1 MGAFN
6 SVGSLVR
13 RVALWSLCAGFI
25 CEAQAQTRT
34 WTGGGEDNLA
44 STAGNW
50 SGGVAPEAGD
60 AIVLDGN
67 TAANANA
74 NKNMTWDLDVEVASW
89 AQNGYSGTVTFA
101 TVYDEAGFD
110 CFEVAGDVTLT
121 SGTWNHKAN
130 SGTTKTYW
138 LNVSV
143 GGNFTLG
150 ADAAVD
156 VSALGYTKLYNESG
170 ETLSGNVGGS
180 YGGWGCSPSSTRLAA
195 PYGKFY
201 APDLPGTAGSIENS
215 TGGGVF
221 KLTCSG
227 LATING
233 KIESNGAVTGYSY
246 YTGSGGSIWLIC
258 GEITGTGTLSAC
270 SHKNVTN
277 YPGSGGR
284 IAVKLTKEGADFS
297 TFDLVNQAS
306 AYALSKNLYPGSIY
320 GETRADKE
328 NEGWLIIKAP
338 QAADSINKY
347 ATPFSKDVTY
357 VHLAR
362 LTLVNGQRIRLLE
375 GQVIDLSGT
384 VVTRVGTQAV
394 TYFGIIMEG
403 GDIVVD
409 KDEFAIDNYAITTS
423 CGWAPDTANFI
434 IRNSGRYVLSGGAA
448 TCSGSLQMLTSG
460 YAEVNDDL
468 ALAGG
473 VSLAS
478 PCTLKIAANKT
489 LSVGGD
495 WLYAGGTFTPA
506 AGSTVEF
513 TGDAVANVSG
523 TTSFANLTC
532 TAPGKEFVF
541 ADKSKWS
548 VSGTMTFEGADD
560 ERLSLAAA
568 TEGATWTLDTS
579 KGAAKL
585 KNMNVSD
592 CKSVVS
598 ISISGGEG
606 ENNTNISFVNVTP
619 GDTITWTGAAGAAW
633 FVAGNWIAEHDG
645 SRTPV
650 ATDNVV
656 IPAEAPMWPVL
667 SEDVEVASLTT
678 VAGSMLSLNGFTLT
692 VKGAANLAGDVT
704 ATDGGFVFGGDVA
717 WSGASVGGGA
727 NVLLNNT
734 TAQVF
739 APTNAALGAVAV
751 LTPALTVDGSF
762 SGTTVTIG
770 DGTAA
775 QVVSFVSG
783 SSVACG
789 DFLVNGDAATK
800 NVRLKAA
807 ADGAWLLQAR
817 ESLVVGATVS
827 DSDAREGWMV
837 ETESCADAGNNLN
850 WRFADTRTHYTGGE
864 WPALDADTDLV
875 IDRGVTAIL
884 PETVTALKSIF
895 VMQGAN
901 VRIDAPL
908 VVAED
913 VRFGADS
920 EVTWNQPS
928 TIGGE
933 LYLRPGAV
941 LKHSG
946 NAASEQYRIDLTVDG
961 DATVEALARID
972 AVGKGFSEISDLT
985 RQMGNRSDSESSGA
999 SHGGRGYPGNA
1010 ENGTVASYG
1019 SIFTPT
1025 NVGCRGSWSDTNGG
1039 GAIHLKTAGN
1049 LRIDGVVDASAV
1061 ATSQFY
1067 TGAGGSVWLECATLS
1082 GAGSILANGG
1092 DSEQRYTGSG
1102 GRISVVA
1109 SEQNGQSA
1117 FTGTMQARGGLRAA
1131 IDNNAEGSG
1140 GTVYR
1145 AEGPVATLYLKNV
1158 NSHSYYRQSND
1169 GIDLPSTKFNNDD
1182 LSRFREVSVEIG
1194 TDGTLNLMSDLA
1206 IKNLVWDSLS
1216 HIKLNG
1222 HVLRIRTKRPDDWPE
1237 TGLPSWVDAGGTPE
1251 NPGRV
1256 EWQVPGL
1263 IILLR

>member
-1 MGAFN
+1 MGAFK

-50 SGGVAPEAGD
+50 SGGVAPAAGD

-67 TAANANA
+67 TAANADA
-74 NKNMTWDLDVEVASW
+74 NKDMTWDLDVEVASW
-89 AQNGYSGTVTFA
+89 MQNGYSGTVTFA
-101 TVYDEAGFD
+101 TVYDETGFD
-110 CFEVAGDVTLT
+110 CFEVAGDVSLT

-170 ETLSGNVGGS
+170 ETLGGSVGGS
-180 YGGWGCSPSSTRLAA
+180 YGGWGSSPSPSSRLAV

-201 APDLPGTAGSIENS
+201 APDLPGTAGSVENS
-215 TGGGVF
+215 TGGGAF

-233 KIESNGAVTGYSY
+233 KVESNGAVTGYAY
-246 YTGSGGSIWLIC
+246 YSGTGGSIWLIC

-297 TFDLVNQAS
+297 NFDLVNQAS
-306 AYALSKNLYPGSIY
+306 AYALSKNRYPGSIY
-320 GETRADKE
+320 GETKTDKE

-338 QAADSINKY
+338 QAADSINGY

-403 GDIVVD
+403 GDIVVN

-560 ERLSLAAA
+560 NRLSLAAA

-592 CKSVVS
+592 CKSVAS

-606 ENNTNISFVNVTP
+606 ENNTNISFVNITP
-619 GDTITWTGAAGAAW
+619 GDTIIWTGAAGTAW
-633 FVAGNWIAEHDG
+633 LAAGNWIAEHDG

-650 ATDNVV
+650 ATDNIV
-656 IPAEAPMWPVL
+656 IPAEAPTWPVL

-678 VAGSMLSLNGFTLT
+678 VAGSLLSLNGFTLT

-704 ATDGGFVFGGDVA
+704 AAGGGFAFGGDVA
-717 WSGASVGGGA
+717 WTGASEGAGA
-727 NVLLNNT
+727 NVLLNNAI
-734 TAQVF
+734 AQVF
-739 APTNAALGAVAV
+739 APTNAALGAVTV
-751 LTPALTVDGSF
+751 LTPALTIDGSF
-762 SGTTVTIG
+762 TGTTVTIG
-770 DGTAA
+770 NGTAA
-775 QVVSFVSG
+775 QVVSFVPDTTI
-783 SSVACG
+783 VCG

-800 NVRLKAA
+800 NVRLQAA

-837 ETESCADAGNNLN
+837 ETVSCADAGNNQN
-850 WRFADTRTHYTGGE
+850 WCFTDTRTHYAGGE

-901 VRIDAPL
+901 FRIDAPL
-908 VVAED
+908 AVTEN
-913 VRFGADS
+913 VRLGSATTVS
-920 EVTWNQPS
+920 WNQPS
-928 TIGGE
+928 TIGGD
-933 LYLRPGAV
+933 LRLEPTAWLTHEANGDTEDYRLDLQV
-941 LKHSG
+941 GG
-946 NAASEQYRIDLTVDG
+946 NVIVSAD
-961 DATVEALARID
+961 ARID
-972 AVGKGFSEISDLT
+972 TSDKGFTLRTALANHQGASA
-985 RQMGNRSDSESSGA
+985 GA
-999 SHGGRGYPGNA
+999 SHGGRGYVGGNA
-1010 ENGTVASYG
+1010 DYTWPSYG

-1025 NVGCRGSWSDTNGG
+1025 NAGGAGTWAPVNYGG
-1039 GAIHLKTAGN
+1039 GIIHIKTPNGII
-1049 LRIDGVVDASAV
+1049 IDGTVSSSVSWETPYYAA
-1061 ATSQFY
+1061 
-1067 TGAGGSVWLECATLS
+1067 AGGSVWLEAATLTGS
-1082 GAGSILANGG
+1082 GTIAANGG
-1092 DSEQRYTGSG
+1092 DCTSSHAGSG
-1102 GRISVVA
+1102 GRISIVL
-1109 SEQNGQSA
+1109 SEQGALAPS
-1117 FTGTMQARGGLRAA
+1117 FTGIVTAYPGFHFGTSYGSEGTIYYSFAGNDRLILR
-1131 IDNNAEGSG
+1131 NYK
-1140 GTVYR
+1140 TVG
-1145 AEGPVATLYLKNV
+1145 A
-1158 NSHSYYRQSND
+1158 SYEKD
-1169 GIDLPSTKFNNDD
+1169 DAVDVPSTVANADD
-1182 LSRFREVSVEIG
+1182 LSRFANVEVDIG
-1194 TDGTLNLMSDLA
+1194 VHGTMNLMADLK
-1206 IKNLVWDSLS
+1206 IKNLVYDATARLR
-1216 HIKLNG
+1216 LNG
-1222 HVLRIRTKRPDDWPE
+1222 HVLKIGTKRPKDWPE

-1256 EWQVPGL
+1256 EWQIPGL
-1263 IILLR
+1263 MILLR